1 MQKIC
6 DNSALFE
13 CGNKGVMGNM
23 NDTYT
28 GFGLERLGY
37 KGVGDFLSR
46 NKAPIII
53 SFLACFSTLVLF
65 AYLLVPTT
73 YAAKASIVVG
83 KPQFQSLF
91 GVFSV
96 VPQDPRIAAPSI
108 ILQSDAFAEKIV
120 SRLNLQLEEG
130 ERLGDRVS
138 ISTNNSGL
146 IMIKARSKNA
156 EESANIANAYVDE
169 LGAEVKAILAAAL
182 ADKKA
187 RLESLHKDMQGNE
200 LGNKERGVTL
210 ASSLVELAMLDIG
223 VAATSEFVHVVDHA
237 KAVEAKATPQRLRW
251 MTVAAIFSL
260 AFSMVLAAYLNY
272 RKEKCSVAA

>member
-1 MQKIC
+1 
-6 DNSALFE
+6 
-13 CGNKGVMGNM
+13 MGNM

-46 NKAPIII
+46 NKVPIII
-53 SFLACFSTLVLF
+53 SFFACFSTLVLF

-146 IMIKARSKNA
+146 IMIKARSKSA

-169 LGAEVKAILAAAL
+169 LEAQVKSILAATL

-187 RLESLHKDMQGNE
+187 RLESLRKGMQKDIAG
-200 LGNKERGVTL
+200 LGSKGTESTL
-210 ASSLVELAMLDIG
+210 ASSLIELAMLDIG
-223 VAATSEFVHVVDHA
+223 VAATSEFVHIVDHA
-237 KAVEAKATPQRLRW
+237 KAAEAKATPQRLRW
-251 MTVAAIFSL
+251 VAVSAIFAL
-260 AFSMVLAAYLNY
+260 AFSMVLAAYLGY
-272 RKEKCSVAA
+272 RKCPVAA